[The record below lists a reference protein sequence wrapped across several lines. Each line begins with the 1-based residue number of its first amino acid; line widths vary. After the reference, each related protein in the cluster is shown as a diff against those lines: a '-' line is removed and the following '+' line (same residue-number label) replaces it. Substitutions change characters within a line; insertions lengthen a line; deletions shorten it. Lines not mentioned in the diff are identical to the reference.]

1 MNFDTLEMKKYIW
14 LFILIKVQ
22 RKKKKSMNP
31 CKQEMNF
38 QYNIQVEM
46 KSVWEFKSDKI
57 KFWLKIQIDKKS
69 LFGGYSKGT
78 KNVHTSSKG
87 NIFWKIKICIRHI
100 NLAPIK
106 LKLAAKNPW
115 FLRKS

>member
-31 CKQEMNF
+31 CKQEVNF

-57 KFWLKIQIDKKS
+57 KFWLKIQRDKKS
-69 LFGGYSKGT
+69 LFGVIQRELKMFT
-78 KNVHTSSKG
+78 QVLKE
-87 NIFWKIKICIRHI
+87 IFFG
-100 NLAPIK
+100 K
-106 LKLAAKNPW
+106 LKFVFAT
-115 FLRKS
+115 